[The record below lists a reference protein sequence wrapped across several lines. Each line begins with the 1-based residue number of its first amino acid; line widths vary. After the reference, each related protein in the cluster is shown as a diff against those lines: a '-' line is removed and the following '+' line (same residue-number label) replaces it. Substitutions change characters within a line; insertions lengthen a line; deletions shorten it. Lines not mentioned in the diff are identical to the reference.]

1 MSSYLYLHNTFS
13 KKKKLHILVSNILYC
28 TGNNL
33 VLNEANFL

>member
-13 KKKKLHILVSNILYC
+13 KKKIHILVSNILHC